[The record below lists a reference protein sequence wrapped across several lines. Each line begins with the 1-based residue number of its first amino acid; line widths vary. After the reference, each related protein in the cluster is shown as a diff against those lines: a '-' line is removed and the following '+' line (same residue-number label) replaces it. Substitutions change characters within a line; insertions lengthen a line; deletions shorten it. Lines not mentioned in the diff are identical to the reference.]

1 MVLRVLG
8 TGRGL
13 TENPAATGYP
23 SSLFC
28 GADPHRA
35 TEAHTATA
43 GTKCCVKAQ
52 AGTAELTEASVQ
64 RYTEQCSPDPVDEV
78 DDV

>member
-1 MVLRVLG
+1 MKHQDNLTSLD
-8 TGRGL
+8 TGCRTWWDCQDNL
-13 TENPAATGYP
+13 TCLDVKTVETI
-23 SSLFC
+23 
-28 GADPHRA
+28 
-35 TEAHTATA
+35 
-43 GTKCCVKAQ
+43 VKAQ